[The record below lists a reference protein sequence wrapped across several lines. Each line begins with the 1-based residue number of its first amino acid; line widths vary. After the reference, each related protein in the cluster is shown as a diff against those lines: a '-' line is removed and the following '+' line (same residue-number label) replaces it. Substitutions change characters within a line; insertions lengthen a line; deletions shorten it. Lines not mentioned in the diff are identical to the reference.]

1 MEEIKVGDFVH
12 LKSGGPGY
20 GYRVQ
25 TYEFVAGDVV
35 CSKAGGM
42 LMTVEKVEDDEV
54 SCVYFNGN
62 GKPLRAKANV
72 TDLDKWVRA

>member
-1 MEEIKVGDFVH
+1 MEEIKVGDFVR

-20 GYRVQ
+20 GYRAQ

-42 LMTVEKVEDDEV
+42 LMTVEKVEGDEV
-54 SCVYFNGN
+54 SCVYFDGN
-62 GKPLRAKANV
+62 AHCYHAKANV
-72 TDLDKWVRA
+72 ADLDKWVRA